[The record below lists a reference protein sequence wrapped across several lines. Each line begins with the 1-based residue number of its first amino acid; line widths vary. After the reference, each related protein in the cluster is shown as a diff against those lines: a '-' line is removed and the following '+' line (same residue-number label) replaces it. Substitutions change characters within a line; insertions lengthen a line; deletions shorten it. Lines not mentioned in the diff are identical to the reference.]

1 MEERWQSGEQRPRA
15 ASSLALLCGKGACFS
30 RVGWTLWKINRLQL
44 SCWALTHKAWYTAR
58 CCQWGDGKDR
68 AEGRSSMKT
77 YGEDKAH
84 QVFPYVPHERSF
96 KQEPV
101 IQRSRDQLR

>member
-15 ASSLALLCGKGACFS
+15 ASSLALFCGKGACFS
-30 RVGWTLWKINRLQL
+30 RVRWTLWKINRLQL
-44 SCWALTHKAWYTAR
+44 SCWTLTHKTWYTAR

-77 YGEDKAH
+77 YGEDR
-84 QVFPYVPHERSF
+84 PIRSSHMYPM
-96 KQEPV
+96 KGVSNKSLLCREAG
-101 IQRSRDQLR
+101 IN